1 LRILRLITRLNAGGP
16 ARHVVWANQG
26 LARRGHE
33 TLLAFGGVEPGEDDI
48 SVMARK
54 AGVALAEIPG
64 LRRSPGVGADAAA
77 LAGLLRLIR
86 SFRPDVLHTHT
97 AKAGTLGRIA
107 ALPARALPGRNRPRV
122 FHTFHGHTLTGYFS
136 PAFSLAM
143 RVIEGALARYPTDR
157 IVALSPL
164 QKTELVRLLR
174 LDPSRIVVI
183 PNALELSEYDSLPPR
198 GTFRRELGIPENRT
212 LWGAIG
218 RIAPVKN
225 YSLLFEVSRSLAARL
240 GAHAPVVVVVGGGD
254 GLEEFRDR
262 ARREGLADSLIFC
275 GPRFDLP
282 QIYSD
287 LDGVVL
293 CSNQEGTPLC
303 LIEAMVCGLPVVAT
317 AVGGVPDLL
326 TRTFEGPLR
335 SRIYRDLAEPRG
347 SLVAAGDAAGL
358 AEALSRRPSK
368 RPPEG
373 RTSPFRLERLLD
385 DYEALYT
392 GPG

>member
-1 LRILRLITRLNAGGP
+1 MRILRLITRLNAGGP
-16 ARHVVWANQG
+16 ARHVVWANEG

-33 TLLAFGGVEPGEDDI
+33 TLLAFGGVEPGEDNL
-48 SVMARK
+48 SVVARK
-54 AGVALAEIPG
+54 TGVALAEIPG
-64 LRRSPGVGADAAA
+64 LRRSPGVVADTAA

-86 SFRPDVLHTHT
+86 SFRPDIVHTHT

-107 ALPARALPGRNRPRV
+107 VLAARALPGLHRPRV

-136 PAFSLAM
+136 PAISAAS
-143 RVIEGALARYPTDR
+143 RVVEGALARYATDR

-164 QKTELVRLLR
+164 QKAELVRLLR
-174 LDPSRIVVI
+174 LDPSRIVII
-183 PNALELSEYDSLPPR
+183 PNALDLSDFESLPPR
-198 GTFRRELGIPENRT
+198 GTFRREHGIPESRT

-225 YSLLFEVSRSLAARL
+225 YSLLFDVSRSLRARL
-240 GAHAPVVVVVGGGD
+240 GTDAPVIVVIGGGD
-254 GLEEFRDR
+254 GLEGFRDR
-262 ARREGLADSLIFC
+262 ARREGLAESLVFC

-326 TRTFEGPLR
+326 TSTFEGPLGN
-335 SRIYRDLAEPRG
+335 RIYRDLAEPRG
-347 SLVAAGDAAGL
+347 TLVPAGDADGL
-358 AEALSRRPSK
+358 AEALSRRPT
-368 RPPEG
+368 RRAPED
-373 RTSPFRLERLLD
+373 RKSPFRLERLLD
-385 DYEALYT
+385 DFEALYS
-392 GPG
+392 GQV